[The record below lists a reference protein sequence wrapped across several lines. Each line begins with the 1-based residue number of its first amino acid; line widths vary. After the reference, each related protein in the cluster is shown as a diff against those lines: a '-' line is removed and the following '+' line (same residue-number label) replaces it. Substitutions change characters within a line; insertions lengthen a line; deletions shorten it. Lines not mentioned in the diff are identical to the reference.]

1 MLLRSSSTPHVGT
14 IRDFDYTPSDR
25 HTSKLSF
32 SHGPNLTSS
41 AYHCASQLSE
51 CNQEP
56 SSFRSRAFRRAF
68 SDGNLEG
75 LGYTCSNLDEFRNPT
90 TPRNSLFKRNKSMLQ
105 SSPSFSIFNSSDE
118 SQDEESAPQDPSKG
132 ALKRTVTIGE
142 SIEGVTG
149 SGEFCFSKKSMS
161 LIQEGKEEEEEG
173 VNEVQNLSFEEA
185 ENRPASP
192 RMYLATGLG
201 IDMFGAGV
209 GIGGFDGVDLTV
221 ANFDDGSGD
230 IEEYYKR
237 MVDEYPCHPLFL
249 RNYAHVLQVSL
260 LFSPLSLHRKFLERH
275 KIMRKHV

>member
-1 MLLRSSSTPHVGT
+1 
-14 IRDFDYTPSDR
+14 
-25 HTSKLSF
+25 
-32 SHGPNLTSS
+32 
-41 AYHCASQLSE
+41 
-51 CNQEP
+51 
-56 SSFRSRAFRRAF
+56 
-68 SDGNLEG
+68 
-75 LGYTCSNLDEFRNPT
+75 
-90 TPRNSLFKRNKSMLQ
+90 
-105 SSPSFSIFNSSDE
+105 
-118 SQDEESAPQDPSKG
+118 
-132 ALKRTVTIGE
+132 
-142 SIEGVTG
+142 
-149 SGEFCFSKKSMS
+149 MS

-230 IEEYYKR
+230 VEEYYKR
-237 MVDEYPCHPLFL
+237 MVDEYPSHPLFL